1 MWNSAQG
8 RVAAWM
14 EGEFGGEW
22 MHVYVAEFLP
32 CSPETVTTLLIGYT
46 LIQNKKLE
54 KSKQRLRKLL
64 LVALKW

>member
-1 MWNSAQG
+1 
-8 RVAAWM
+8 M

-22 MHVYVAEFLP
+22 MHVYVPEFLP

>member
-1 MWNSAQG
+1 
-8 RVAAWM
+8 
-14 EGEFGGEW
+14 
-22 MHVYVAEFLP
+22 MHVYVPEFLP